1 MKAESHI
8 PLLYKQSPCKHPTCP
23 KHHCVLP
30 LLLLPL
36 PSSRVH
42 PFLLQNT
49 SCFRVDILSIRPS
62 WWNTFNCFFFIVSF
76 SHLRE
81 CALYLLSVFPSIHSS
96 TCSQVLSL
104 YFFFPSLSIPYLSL
118 HLSIHSYIFVISM
131 KEISLSLSPL
141 WGNPSVFLTFSLSCS
156 SLQ

>member
-1 MKAESHI
+1 MKAESYI
-8 PLLYKQSPCKHPTCP
+8 PLLYKQSPCKHPTCS

-30 LLLLPL
+30 LLLPL

-42 PFLLQNT
+42 PSYFKIQ
-49 SCFRVDILSIRPS
+49 SDILSIRPS
-62 WWNTFNCFFFIVSF
+62 WWNTFICFFFTVSF
-76 SHLRE
+76 SHLRQ
-81 CALYLLSVFPSIHSS
+81 CALHLLSVFPSIHSS
-96 TCSQVLSL
+96 TCPQVLSL

-141 WGNPSVFLTFSLSCS
+141 WGNPSVFFTFSLSCS